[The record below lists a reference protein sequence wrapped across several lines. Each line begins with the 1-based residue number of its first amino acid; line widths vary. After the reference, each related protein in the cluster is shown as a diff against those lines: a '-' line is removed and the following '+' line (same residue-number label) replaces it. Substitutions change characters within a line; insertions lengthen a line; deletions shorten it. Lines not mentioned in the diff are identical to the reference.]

1 MLTIY
6 FILFIG
12 YAPVVGVQCAMML
25 QPMLVKNCIK
35 WNCLFLDCVV
45 LRKLQPLCC

>member
-1 MLTIY
+1 
-6 FILFIG
+6 
-12 YAPVVGVQCAMML
+12 MML

-45 LRKLQPLCC
+45 LRKLQPLCCQIDILFMQITV